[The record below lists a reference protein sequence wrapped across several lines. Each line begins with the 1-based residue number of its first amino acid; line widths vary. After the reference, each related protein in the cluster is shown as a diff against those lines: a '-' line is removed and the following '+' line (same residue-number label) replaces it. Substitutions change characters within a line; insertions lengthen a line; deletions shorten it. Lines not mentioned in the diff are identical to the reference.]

1 MSFNSARVNLKS
13 LKVYHGSYLIFY
25 ISGEKIKVEIIIQ
38 LWIAAIFIFSCF
50 VAIKTAVS
58 VEVSCSCKVKC

>member
-1 MSFNSARVNLKS
+1 M
-13 LKVYHGSYLIFY
+13 KVYHGSYLIFY
-25 ISGEKIKVEIIIQ
+25 ISGKKIKVEIIIQ
-38 LWIAAIFIFSCF
+38 LWIAAIFVFSCF